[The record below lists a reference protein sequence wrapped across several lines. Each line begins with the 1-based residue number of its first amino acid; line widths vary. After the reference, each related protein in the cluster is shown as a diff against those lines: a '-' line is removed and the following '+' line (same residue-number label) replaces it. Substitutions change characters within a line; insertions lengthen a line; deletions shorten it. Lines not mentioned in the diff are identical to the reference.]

1 MIHRLIRSQTVPA
14 AIDQVW
20 DYFSQPANLNELTP
34 PDMHFKIVYNQSDE
48 MHAGQLIE
56 YRVRFM
62 PLLRSRWLTEIAH
75 VEDKAFF
82 VDEQRIGPYRF
93 WYHEHCFESTEEG
106 SIITDRVTYELPFG
120 PLGDLVHMVWVKNR
134 LVDIFNFRTEK
145 ITQLFGSV

>member
-1 MIHRLIRSQTVPA
+1 
-14 AIDQVW
+14 
-20 DYFSQPANLNELTP
+20 
-34 PDMHFKIVYNQSDE
+34 MHFKIVYNQSDE
-48 MHAGQLIE
+48 MHTGQLIE

-75 VEDKAFF
+75 VEDKAYF

-134 LVDIFNFRTEK
+134 LDDIFNFRTEK